1 METRQ
6 LDQKS
11 CVESQLDRKAWEE
24 GKWRKFEDS
33 LIPRYGDSLA
43 KEITEAMREL
53 YSIYNVDVVKW
64 YANLFDP
71 EIGGCYY
78 SNSGRD
84 YEQTT
89 YNGVTYKLLPDLE
102 STFQGLGIAYTS
114 LIDTKET
121 ERIPAWVGER
131 IVKFIKGLQD
141 KESGYFYHPQWGK
154 EATDKFPQRRGR
166 DLQWAVRLLE
176 RFGSAPTYDTPMG
189 TKGDGILA
197 DGTPA
202 DMNGAYRY
210 VPETKEEIEK
220 TKKSVAP
227 QLVDKESFEKY
238 LSENKIG
245 SGKYDNSYTVGSRIA
260 AQGPEILARD
270 KALKAGGADYSLC
283 DILKNWFDGYFNY
296 KTGTWSDCSES
307 EIKYADVNGI
317 LKVSAAYNCVERP
330 LPDPVASMRAVLS
343 VITSDADPV
352 HVCSVLNPWFAIS
365 NIRTNVEKFTSA
377 KEKEEAKK
385 EIDKI
390 RKELGSHYPALI
402 RATKEKLALF
412 VKPDG
417 SFSYYKNN
425 TAFCSQGM
433 PVAYEAVNEGDL
445 NATNICQFGIL
456 GHIFSVLGVET
467 VPVFTE
473 EDRLEYISI
482 LEKNAKI
489 L

>member
-1 METRQ
+1 MLDESCEKNSRVQDDSIME
-6 LDQKS
+6 
-11 CVESQLDRKAWEE
+11 E
-24 GKWRKFEDS
+24 KWRLFSESISPKLGEALS
-33 LIPRYGDSLA
+33 G
-43 KEITEAMREL
+43 EITEAMRDL
-53 YSIYNVDVVKW
+53 YSIFSVDVLKW
-64 YANLFDP
+64 SANLFDP
-71 EIGGCYY
+71 EIGGYYY

-84 YEQTT
+84 FEDTV
-89 YNGVTYKLLPDLE
+89 YNGKTYKLLPDLE
-102 STFQGLGIAYTS
+102 STYQGDGFLYTS
-114 LIDTKET
+114 LIDTSAA
-121 ERIPAWVGER
+121 ERVPAWYGEK
-131 IVKFIKGLQD
+131 IVKFVKGLQN
-141 KESGYFYHPQWGK
+141 KENGYFYHPQWTK
-154 EATDKFPQRRGR
+154 EEVDEKVSRRGR

-176 RFGSAPTYDTPMG
+176 RYGASPTYDTPLG
-189 TKGDGILA
+189 TRGDGLLA

-245 SGKYDNSYTVGSRIA
+245 SGKYDNSYTVGNRIA
-260 AQGPEILARD
+260 SQGPEILARD

-296 KTGTWSDCSES
+296 KTGTWSNCSES

-365 NIRTNVEKFTSA
+365 NIRTNVEKFTPA